1 MNSIG
6 TYGLGTPDPRPGGGG
21 SASVMSLADST
32 QRSALGGMG
41 AAAANEAKREIFNRK
56 AEQQAKAGNAS
67 LGSTIGGVAGLAM
80 SGGNPWGAAIGSVL
94 GGAIGGLFD

>member
-21 SASVMSLADST
+21 SASVMSLADGT

-41 AAAANEAKREIFNRK
+41 AAAASEAKREIFNRR
-56 AEQQAKAGNAS
+56 AEQEAKAGNAS
-67 LGSTIGGVAGLAM
+67 LGSTVGAVAGMAL
-80 SGGNPWGAAIGSVL
+80 GGGPWGAAIGSVL
-94 GGAIGGLFD
+94 GGAIGGMFD